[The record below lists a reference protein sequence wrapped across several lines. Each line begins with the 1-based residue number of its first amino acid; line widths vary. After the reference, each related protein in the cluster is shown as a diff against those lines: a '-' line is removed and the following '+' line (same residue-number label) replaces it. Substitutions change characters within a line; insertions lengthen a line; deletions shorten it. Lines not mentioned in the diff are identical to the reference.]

1 MNPKR
6 DAEYRLRL
14 AAGFL
19 REAEEDVQ
27 LSRWRSC
34 VDNAQMAVENAAK
47 AVIAMRGPVPKVH
60 QLKGALSKLLKD
72 ARLKSLNKEIAI
84 LGGISEKLGF
94 EEHIRTDYG
103 DESQYRTPWELFD
116 RESAEEAVSLARTA
130 YDAASKLIKKWPQG
144 KRKK

>member
-6 DAEYRLRL
+6 DAEFRLKL

-19 REAEEDVQ
+19 REAEEDLQ

-47 AVIAMRGPVPKVH
+47 AVIAMRGPIPKVH
-60 QLKGALSKLLKD
+60 RLKTALSKLLKD
-72 ARLKSLNKEIAI
+72 ARLKSLNKEIVT
-84 LGGISEKLGF
+84 LGEIADKLGF

-116 RESAEEAVSLARTA
+116 RESAEEAVSLARGA
-130 YDAASKLIKKWPQG
+130 HDAAFGIVEKWPR
-144 KRKK
+144 KRKN

>member
-1 MNPKR
+1 MNAKR
-6 DAEYRLRL
+6 DAEFRLKL

-19 REAEEDVQ
+19 REAEEDVR

-34 VDNAQMAVENAAK
+34 VDNAQMGVENAAK

-60 QLKGALSKLLKD
+60 QLEGALSKLVKD
-72 ARLKSLNKEIAI
+72 ATLQSLRKEIAI
-84 LGGISEKLGF
+84 LQEIAGKLGF

-116 RESAEEAVSLARTA
+116 QESAEQALGLARKAHDTA
-130 YDAASKLIKKWPQG
+130 KRIIEEWPQ

>member
-1 MNPKR
+1 MNPRR
-6 DAEYRLRL
+6 DTEFRLKL

-19 REAEEDVQ
+19 REAEEDIR

-60 QLKGALSKLLKD
+60 KIGGALSKMLKD
-72 ARLKSLNKEIAI
+72 PQPKSLSKDIATLREIT
-84 LGGISEKLGF
+84 EKLGF

-116 RESAEEAVSLARTA
+116 RESAEEAVSLARRA
-130 YDAASKLIKKWPQG
+130 YDTALRIIEAWPQ

>member
-6 DAEYRLRL
+6 DTEFRLKL

-19 REAEEDVQ
+19 TEAEEDLR

-60 QLKGALSKLLKD
+60 QLQRALS
-72 ARLKSLNKEIAI
+72 RLSGDVRLRRLRREIEA
-84 LGGISEKLGF
+84 LGEITEKLGF

-103 DESQYRTPWELFD
+103 DESQYRTPWEIFD
-116 RESAEEAVSLARTA
+116 RESAEEALGLARQA
-130 YDAASKLIKKWPQG
+130 HNIAGRIIEQWPQ
-144 KRKK
+144 KEKK

>member
-6 DAEYRLRL
+6 DTEFRLKL

-19 REAEEDVQ
+19 GEAEEDVR

-47 AVIAMRGPVPKVH
+47 AVIAMRGPVPKIH
-60 QLKGALSKLLKD
+60 QLQRALSRLSRD
-72 ARLKSLNKEIAI
+72 AQLRSLSKEMAA
-84 LGGISEKLGF
+84 LGEITQKLGL

-103 DESQYRTPWELFD
+103 DESQYRTPWEIFD
-116 RESAEEAVSLARTA
+116 RESAEEALTLARHA
-130 YDAASKLIKKWPQG
+130 KDLAKRIIEQWPQ
-144 KRKK
+144 KK

>member
-1 MNPKR
+1 MNPRR
-6 DAEYRLRL
+6 DTEFRLEL

-19 REAEEDVQ
+19 REAEEDIQ

-47 AVIAMRGPVPKVH
+47 AIIAMRGPVPRIHKIS
-60 QLKGALSKLLKD
+60 GALSKMLKD
-72 ARLKSLNKEIAI
+72 PQLKSVSKDLAALREIT
-84 LGGISEKLGF
+84 EKLGF

-116 RESAEEAVSLARTA
+116 RESAEEAASLARRAHDTA
-130 YDAASKLIKKWPQG
+130 LRIIETWPQ